1 MKKKKHER
9 EKLFDN
15 SDEVFFTLGSLYTI
29 TYALA
34 SFRLLWKWH
43 TVGYTK
49 TKRTKH
55 PSLLIFSDVQHKYTQ
70 GTTTFSKMRPSPI

>member
-55 PSLLIFSDVQHKYTQ
+55 PSLVVMQHKYQ
-70 GTTTFSKMRPSPI
+70 AARRQFLE